1 MKGAANFLFNEVMKR
16 DECSLQQEETHSS
29 NRFIF
34 EIQSVGLKIL
44 SKKESALF
52 SGWKDKK

>member
-1 MKGAANFLFNEVMKR
+1 MKGEANSLFNEVMKR
-16 DECSLQQEETHSS
+16 NECSLQQEETHSS

-44 SKKESALF
+44 RKKESALF
-52 SGWKDKK
+52 SE